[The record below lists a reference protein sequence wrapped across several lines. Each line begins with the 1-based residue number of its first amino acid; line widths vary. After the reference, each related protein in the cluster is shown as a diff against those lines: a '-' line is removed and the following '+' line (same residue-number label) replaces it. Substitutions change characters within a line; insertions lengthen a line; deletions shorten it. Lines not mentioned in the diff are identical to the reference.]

1 MEEKTIKFIVF
12 AVACFLFA
20 LGPFILMYMWRPER
34 LKRLEEESKL
44 NSTKI

>member
-34 LKRLEEESKL
+34 LEKL
-44 NSTKI
+44 NKKASSK